1 MPATV
6 SSVSVNNRRIG
17 ICAVR
22 FAVYGPLDPDT
33 VSGAQS
39 LASKLFKLKR
49 FADAL
54 PLYEEVS
61 ATSCLRRIFNWSMF
75 K

>member
-1 MPATV
+1 M
-6 SSVSVNNRRIG
+6 
-17 ICAVR
+17 
-22 FAVYGPLDPDT
+22 YGPLDPDT